1 MLQLRQ
7 DKTILSGHHV
17 FFQETEKGN
26 VYCINSSSNT
36 YKYSLQK
43 GCIQKMNPFGFAMCF
58 VGLNKSDFS

>member
-7 DKTILSGHHV
+7 DKTILSGYHV
-17 FFQETEKGN
+17 FFRKQKKGT
-26 VYCINSSSNT
+26 CTAINSSSNT

-43 GCIQKMNPFGFAMCF
+43 GYVQKIYPFGFAVCF